1 MIDTTKIQTVLQ
13 SPRTRKYGLR
23 LLIAFVLVGVLG
35 FLVLPPVV
43 KHVLLGTVS
52 EALHR
57 PVAIKGISINPYAL
71 SVTLE
76 GLDIKE
82 REGGETFVGFD
93 SLYLNLQSSSLFRW
107 GPVVNEIKLVNP
119 RVHIVRT
126 AENRYNFSDLLDE
139 LMAKPKEEGPTP
151 AFSLN
156 NIQIS
161 GGAVEFEDRV
171 VDEKHAI
178 TDVALTLPFVSSM
191 AYATDIFV
199 EPHFSASIN
208 GAPIDVK
215 GRSKPFAE
223 TMESEFVLALDN
235 VQLPKYFDYSPVKLP
250 VTMES
255 GGLDTDLTLV
265 FRQEQGKA
273 PKLLLSGSAVVKN
286 LKAIESVGQPL
297 VSFKQLDVVIGSADL
312 LGGKYAVERVVMD
325 SPEVSA
331 RVSSEGRINWLDLLP
346 KTPVPETQAAQPSKA
361 IEWSLGEVRL
371 VGGALHWKDESNRR
385 LFQANVDALNA
396 TVKHLD
402 SKGSVADFEVA
413 WKIDGEDWL
422 KVDEFVVK
430 EGKLDLAHREVHI
443 GDAHVKGGRALMRR
457 TAKGRIEWIEPPALR
472 LAEASQKDTSAPWK
486 VTVAKYVGEDLGLR
500 FEDAAVSP
508 KTVHTIEALNFD
520 LADLSTE
527 PGQPAQIK
535 AGFKLNRKG
544 EVVIDG
550 KLSPMPLDAN
560 LNLRVTSVEL
570 LPLQPYFSE
579 KLNIDITRGQVTVD
593 GNVQL
598 QPAKTDKAGAS
609 GGLSGGF
616 TGQVTVGDFYAVDK
630 VNSADFLRWKS
641 FHLAKIDVQ
650 MGPESVSVGE
660 IALSDFFARVIVSPE
675 GKLNLLQIVR
685 KDEKA
690 EAKPDK
696 ERERE
701 NEPNKAS
708 ESPAPNVAESAE
720 NRATAPI
727 ASDTQPVMPIKIGKI
742 TLQGGNVRF
751 TDNFIKPNY
760 TANLRQIGG
769 RISGLS
775 SEPGTQA
782 SLELRGSYDNVAPL
796 SVTAKINPLAAKP
809 YLDLQADVK
818 GIELTSL
825 SAYAAKYAG
834 YAIDKG
840 KLSVFVK
847 YKIEND
853 QLEAENRIFLDQ
865 LTFGDAVDSP
875 DATKLPV
882 RLAVSLLKN
891 RSGEIDINLPISGSL
906 NDPQF
911 SVGGLVMKVVVNL
924 LAKAVT
930 SPFALIG
937 SMFGSGEELSNV
949 EFDYGRAR
957 LSSDSIS
964 RLENLSKALIDRPGL
979 KLEIEGKVDPAMDTE
994 GLKRARI
1001 DRKVRALKR
1010 EDLTKKNVESGSEET
1025 VEISA
1030 QEYPVLLERVYREEK
1045 FPKPRNM
1052 VGLVKTLPVEEMEK
1066 LMLANSPVDEDD
1078 LRELGDRRAK
1088 AVRDWLLAHEVP
1100 AERVFLLPSKVD
1112 AAAESKQDGEK
1123 KVKGSRAD
1131 FSLK

>member
-1 MIDTTKIQTVLQ
+1 MIDKTKIKTVLQ

-23 LLIAFVLVGVLG
+23 LAIAFVLIGVLG
-35 FLVLPPVV
+35 FLVLPPIV

-57 PVAIKGISINPYAL
+57 PVTIKAISINPYAL

-76 GLDIKE
+76 GLEIKE
-82 REGGETFVGFD
+82 REGAETFVGFD
-93 SLYLNLQSSSLFRW
+93 SLYLNLQSTSLVRW

-119 RVHIVRT
+119 RFRIVRLE
-126 AENRYNFSDLLDE
+126 ENRYNFSDLLDE
-139 LMAKPKEEGPTP
+139 FMTKPKEDGPTP

-156 NIQIS
+156 NIQVS
-161 GGAVEFEDRV
+161 GGTVEFEDRV

-191 AYATDIFV
+191 TYATDIFV
-199 EPHFSASIN
+199 EPHFSANIN
-208 GAPIDVK
+208 GAPIDIK

-223 TMESEFVLALDN
+223 TMESEFLLALDN

-286 LKAIESVGQPL
+286 LKAVESAGQQPL

-331 RVSSEGRINWLDLLP
+331 RISREGRVNWLDLLP
-346 KTPVPETQAAQPSKA
+346 VSSSPEAPAGQPSAA
-361 IEWSLGEVRL
+361 IEWSLGEVR
-371 VGGALHWKDESNRR
+371 VAGGALHWKDESNPRI
-385 LFQANVDALNA
+385 FQANVDAIN
-396 TVKHLD
+396 VVVRHLD
-402 SKGSVADFEVA
+402 SKETVADFDVA
-413 WKIDGEDWL
+413 WKVDGGDWL
-422 KVDEFVVK
+422 KVDEFAVK
-430 EGKLDLAHREVHI
+430 DGKLDLARRQVHI
-443 GDAHVKGGRALMRR
+443 GDARVKGGRALMRR
-457 TAKGRIEWIEPPALR
+457 TAEGRIEWIEPPALR
-472 LAEASQKDTSAPWK
+472 LAEAAQKDTSAPWK
-486 VTVAKYVGEDLGLR
+486 VTVAKYVGEDIGLR
-500 FEDAAVSP
+500 FEDSAVSP
-508 KTVHTIEALNFD
+508 KTVHTVEALNFD
-520 LADLSTE
+520 LADLSSE
-527 PGQPAQIK
+527 PGQSAQIK
-535 AGFKLNRKG
+535 MGFKLNRKG
-544 EVVIDG
+544 EVEIDG
-550 KLSPMPLDAN
+550 KLSPVPLDAN
-560 LNLRVTSVEL
+560 LNLRVKSVEL

-579 KLNIDITRGQVTVD
+579 RLNIDITRGQVTVD
-593 GNVQL
+593 GNIQL
-598 QPAKTDKAGAS
+598 QQAKAGKSDSS

-630 VNSADFLRWKS
+630 LNSADFLRWKS
-641 FHLAKIDVQ
+641 FHLAKVDVQ
-650 MGPESVSVGE
+650 VGPESVSVGE
-660 IALSDFFARVIVSPE
+660 VALSDFFARVIVSPE

-696 ERERE
+696 AREK
-701 NEPNKAS
+701 EPEKAG
-708 ESPAPNVAESAE
+708 ESPSAPNVVESAE
-720 NRATAPI
+720 NKATAPV
-727 ASDTQPVMPIKIGKI
+727 APDNQPVMPIKIGKI

-769 RISGLS
+769 RITGLS

-796 SVTAKINPLAAKP
+796 SVIAKINPLSAKP

-853 QLEAENRIFLDQ
+853 QLEAENRVFLDQ

-891 RSGEIDINLPISGSL
+891 RNGEIDINLPISGSL

-911 SVGGLVMKVVVNL
+911 SVGGLVVKVVVNL

-937 SMFGSGEELSNV
+937 SMFGSSEELSNV
-949 EFDYGRAR
+949 EFEYGRAG
-957 LSSDSIS
+957 LTTDSIN
-964 RLENLSKALIDRPGL
+964 RLENLAKALIDRPGL
-979 KLEIEGKVDPAMDTE
+979 KLEIEGKVDPAQDPE

-1010 EDLTKKNVESGSEET
+1010 EEMTKKNVESGSAET
-1025 VEISA
+1025 VEVSA
-1030 QEYPVLLERVYREEK
+1030 QEYPVLLERVYRDEK

-1066 LMLANSPVDEDD
+1066 LMLANSAVDEDD

-1100 AERVFLLPSKVD
+1100 AERVFLLPTKVE
-1112 AAAESKQDGEK
+1112 AATESKQDGEK
-1123 KVKGSRAD
+1123 PVKGSRAD